1 MKLQAENLGVKDLL
15 PSWRSPAG
23 CLAFLATLAALTVV
37 LLPNFIRARVTGP
50 RTPICRSNLKTMG
63 TAMEMYSTDN
73 RGKYPTDPSLMP
85 LTPNYLKTIPPC
97 PWGSQRPYRV
107 SMGPKAP
114 INTQAYQ
121 DYYLFECVEPIHQS
135 WGIPEG
141 YPGYNGIVGLMDG
154 RGH

>member
-114 INTQAYQ
+114 INTQPTKTIICLSVSSRFIKAGV
-121 DYYLFECVEPIHQS
+121 FPKAIP
-135 WGIPEG
+135 GITES
-141 YPGYNGIVGLMDG
+141 
-154 RGH
+154 